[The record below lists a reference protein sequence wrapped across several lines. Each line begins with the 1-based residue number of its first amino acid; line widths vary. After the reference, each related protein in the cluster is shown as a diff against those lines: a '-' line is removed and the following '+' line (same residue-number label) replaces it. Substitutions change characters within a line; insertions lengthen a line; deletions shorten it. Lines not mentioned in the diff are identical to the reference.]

1 MICLVSTA
9 RLKIPQ
15 TPSSNTTIGNLKIKT
30 HHGNQRVHPP
40 PWQAPKKEGHVRL
53 VGGFK
58 HFEKHESNWESSPS
72 RVENNKYL
80 KPPPSKGLLSP
91 SSFPKKAF
99 F

>member
-1 MICLVSTA
+1 MET
-9 RLKIPQ
+9 KGY
-15 TPSSNTTIGNLKIKT
+15 T
-30 HHGNQRVHPP
+30 P
-40 PWQAPKKEGHVRL
+40 PWQAPKKEGHVKL

-91 SSFPKKAF
+91 PSFPKKAF